1 MELFNEGGLRDEGG
15 TVEPESGNEVPS
27 GSLQKEVADDI
38 PVMISEGEFV
48 FPADVVRYIGLNTLM
63 KMRQDAK
70 QGLKMMEKMGQM
82 GNSEE
87 AEIPDDIPFEMA
99 DLIVVSGEMKKDGDK
114 EEKAEGGVVGMQS
127 GGLFDDPRFASQ
139 TGAKSPPTLTDE
151 DKKEIEDKLLGT
163 VYGTITMKRY
173 VDADGNVK
181 YIPFIDDE
189 PQMPIPDGYEF
200 DDTAPTPKSNVA
212 TMTSDSGNR
221 TDDSGGARFTPN
233 IQSSFADQGTK
244 SFSINKLDAKELVDY
259 YGSFSSPV
267 NRFLTVGVGAL
278 FGGVPALGM
287 AAMQQLAQTKG
298 PNSLRATEALIAQK
312 IKSGE
317 ISGDL
322 LAQLKKF
329 QKRAAEKGTAP
340 TSFLTNLINKISGKD
355 EQKKT
360 NLQSAIETGNV
371 SSVNSEVADVDRS
384 AFKVIDVSPVASDID
399 SKEEGA
405 NEIPAP
411 IYSSITAFL
420 DDEKRSTE
428 VRPQTL
434 GVPASP
440 EAKGRGINQRE
451 ARAMVDRLNRQT
463 ITPAFALDMAELRGG
478 AKALQAS
485 IAEDAGP
492 SDADPFAPMGR
503 RKTKEEIDRIRKGLE
518 IGTPSYSLKG
528 SPYET
533 EDRRQISTPKEDPRT
548 KKRTRKADQPS
559 TGILPRR
566 GERFPD
572 VGLDRPSKLGQTRVD
587 DFLLGVQRD
596 DKGNV
601 ANLTEQQQKNIRS
614 NVQRQEDIRKKV
626 DEEDRERQSRG
637 FGPMGVQERFDRQQ
651 QEFTGFDS
659 SGNFVGFYVGGV
671 PTKPMKPQRL
681 KQGGLAK
688 PKVKSKRM
696 KKGGLASRKKQ
707 FTICWLPNSPSNMAY
722 SQP

>member
-1 MELFNEGGLRDEGG
+1 MKEQMKLFDEGGLRDEGG
-15 TVEPESGNEVPS
+15 TVEPDSGNEVPS

-99 DLIVVSGEMKKDGDK
+99 DLIVVSGEMEKEDNDK

-212 TMTSDSGNR
+212 TTTGDSGDR
-221 TDDSGGARFTPN
+221 TDDSGGARFTPD
-233 IQSSFADQGTK
+233 IQSPFADQGTT

-322 LAQLKKF
+322 LTELKKF

-355 EQKKT
+355 EQKKS

-411 IYSSITAFL
+411 IYQSIQAYL

-428 VRPQTL
+428 FRPQTL

-451 ARAMVDRLNRQT
+451 ARAMVDQINRQT
-463 ITPAFALDMAELRGG
+463 ITPAFALDMEELRGG

-485 IAEDAGP
+485 NLEDAETGTNFINE
-492 SDADPFAPMGR
+492 DDPFAPMGR
-503 RKTKEEIDRIRKGLE
+503 RKTKEEIDRARRGLE

-533 EDRRQISTPKEDPRT
+533 EGRRQISTPTSPKT

-572 VGLDRPSKLGQTRVD
+572 VGLDRPSKLAQTRVD
-587 DFLLGVQRD
+587 DFMLGVRRD

-614 NVQRQEDIRKKV
+614 NVQEQENIRKKV

-681 KQGGLAK
+681 KKGGLAK
-688 PKVKSKRM
+688 PKVKPKRM
-696 KKGGLASRKKQ
+696 KKGGLASKK
-707 FTICWLPNSPSNMAY
+707 
-722 SQP
+722 